1 EGLACLGTF
10 VAWEPITYQAST
22 PPATGT
28 NFFQGTVPE
37 IDSFTANGVEDLV
50 VEPGT
55 ALTLAWTVRNAAT
68 IRVHRTGTGGASLD
82 VLNPAGN
89 TTALGPFTETTPVD
103 TEYELVA
110 TNRCGQVTAR
120 VKIRLRKWPKLAI
133 EGLEVT
139 QGIQVFWRPG
149 VPWNSLATVA
159 GKDTIV
165 RVYISA
171 AMGGFMGDQLPL
183 VTGTLNVSGTI
194 LYPINGTSPTS
205 AAANPFITAKAKAA
219 INRTLTNDTLNFR
232 IPASLATGTR
242 TLFVDVRAPAVAT
255 APSGV
260 EVVPKAS
267 QSLSWTW
274 TNEPARR
281 GRCARIRD
289 NRPAARGTGSIPT
302 VADAD
307 FTVRRAFA
315 LLPSPANDIGPA
327 WRDPWQTSQRFGTGT
342 GRPALVAD
350 LTDEH
355 ECSAW
360 EWLWAWTG
368 ATDCPDDDNARWI
381 GLTFP
386 TPLPSTTP
394 TNRGRSPIP
403 GMTLVAE
410 AYTIAMGQAA
420 IQRITPGHE
429 LTHSLGF
436 FHVNQSCGGAAVG
449 GPF

>member
-103 TEYELVA
+103 AEYELVA
-110 TNRCGQVTAR
+110 TNRCGQITAR
-120 VKIRLRKWPKLAI
+120 VKIRLRKWPKLTI
-133 EGLEVT
+133 EGMEVT

-149 VPWNSLATVA
+149 VAWNSLATVA

-165 RVYISA
+165 RVYMSV
-171 AMGGFMGDQLPL
+171 AMGGFMGDQLPQ
-183 VTGTLNVSGTI
+183 VTGTLNVGGTI
-194 LYPINGTSPTS
+194 LYPINGTSPTGG
-205 AAANPFITAKAKAA
+205 AANPFITAKAKAS
-219 INRTLTNDTLNFR
+219 INRTQTNDTLNFR
-232 IPASLATGTR
+232 IPAALATGTQ
-242 TLFVDVRAPAVAT
+242 TLFADVRAPAVAT
-255 APSGV
+255 APIGV

-267 QSLSWTW
+267 MSLNWSW
-274 TNEPARR
+274 TNEPALRV
-281 GRCARIRD
+281 GYVRIRD
-289 NRPAARGTGSIPT
+289 NPPRPRGAGPIPT
-302 VADAD
+302 GADAD
-307 FTVRRAFA
+307 FTVRRAFD
-315 LLPSPANDIGPA
+315 LLPSPPTDIGAA
-327 WRDPWQTSQRFGTGT
+327 WRDPWATMQRFETSTGL
-342 GRPALVAD
+342 PALVAD

-368 ATDCPDDDNARWI
+368 ATECPDDDNARWI
-381 GLTFP
+381 GLT
-386 TPLPSTTP
+386 LPF
-394 TNRGRSPIP
+394 NRGRSPIP
-403 GMTLVAE
+403 GTTLVAA
-410 AYTIAMGQAA
+410 AYLVATGQAA
-420 IQRITPGHE
+420 IPRTTPGH
-429 LTHSLGF
+429 
-436 FHVNQSCGGAAVG
+436 
-449 GPF
+449 